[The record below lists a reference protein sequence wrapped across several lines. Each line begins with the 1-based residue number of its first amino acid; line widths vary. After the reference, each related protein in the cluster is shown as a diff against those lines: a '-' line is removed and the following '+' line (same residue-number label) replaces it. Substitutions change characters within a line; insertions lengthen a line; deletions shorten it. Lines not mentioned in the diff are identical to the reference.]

1 MVEKI
6 KPPGSDFSMR
16 LGSSCLER
24 VVIPYTNS
32 SSTNPSAKVL
42 LFLELESRICY
53 ICFTK
58 HTAYDSYHDSVRRGT
73 HNSRI

>member
-1 MVEKI
+1 MILKRIVITQLSMVEKI

-32 SSTNPSAKVL
+32 SSTNPNAKVM
-42 LFLELESRICY
+42 LFLEPAIYSKKTLARCCGFRVY
-53 ICFTK
+53 
-58 HTAYDSYHDSVRRGT
+58 
-73 HNSRI
+73 